1 MFSLKRYFYITP
13 YSYNLKL
20 YVLVVLFSF
29 CAKESYSQNSTIQ
42 TSGDVI
48 LYALPATALTTTL
61 FLKDYEGTE
70 QFAEGFFLNK
80 IITFSIKGI
89 IRKERPDGEGLDSFP
104 SGHTSTTFQSA
115 AFIQRRYGWKYGI
128 PAYLLAGW
136 TGYSR
141 IESERHDLADVL
153 TGAVIGIASSY
164 LFTTP
169 YEKQAYDL
177 SLSGGLDG
185 VMVRFSYQ
193 F

>member
-1 MFSLKRYFYITP
+1 MLSLKRNFSTTP
-13 YSYNLKL
+13 FNFKL
-20 YVLVVLFSF
+20 RTYVLILLISLYTTG
-29 CAKESYSQNSTIQ
+29 SYSQSSAIE
-42 TSGDVI
+42 TSGDI
-48 LYALPATALTTTL
+48 LLYTLPATALTTTL
-61 FLKDYEGTE
+61 LIKDYEGTE
-70 QFAEGFFLNK
+70 QFAEGFFLNQ

-89 IRKERPDGEGLDSFP
+89 VKKERPEGDGFDSFP

-141 IESERHDLADVL
+141 IDADRHDVADVL

-164 LFTTP
+164 LFTKP

-185 VMVRFSYQ
+185 VMVRFSYR

>member
-1 MFSLKRYFYITP
+1 MASLKSKFTISKINFQWRA
-13 YSYNLKL
+13 
-20 YVLVVLFSF
+20 YVLLFLMSFFSIPSF
-29 CAKESYSQNSTIQ
+29 CQSSGIE

-48 LYALPATALTTTL
+48 LYTLPATAITTTL
-61 FLKDYEGTE
+61 LLKDYEGTE

-80 IITFSIKGI
+80 IITFGLKGI
-89 IRKERPDGEGLDSFP
+89 VKKERPDGDGFDSFP

-141 IESERHDLADVL
+141 IDADRHDLADVL
-153 TGAVIGIASSY
+153 TGAVIGVASSY
-164 LFTTP
+164 LFTKP
-169 YEKQAYDL
+169 YEKQTYDL

-185 VMVRFSYQ
+185 VMVRFSYR